1 VKRSRGT
8 TVRAGG
14 AQAGSA
20 DEALL
25 AKALTAARGARVRA
39 YAPYSRF
46 AVGAALVGEDGA
58 VFAGC
63 NVENAAYPSS
73 ICAERG
79 AVMAAVAAGVRRFA
93 FVVIVT
99 DADVPTPPC
108 GACRQVLAEFG
119 LDLLLISVGATGER
133 RWQLRDLLP
142 DAFGPEQLEAG
153 VTREHP
159 EQRGG

>member
-1 VKRSRGT
+1 
-8 TVRAGG
+8 
-14 AQAGSA
+14 
-20 DEALL
+20 
-25 AKALTAARGARVRA
+25 
-39 YAPYSRF
+39 
-46 AVGAALVGEDGA
+46 
-58 VFAGC
+58 
-63 NVENAAYPSS
+63 
-73 ICAERG
+73 
-79 AVMAAVAAGVRRFA
+79 MAAVAAGVRRFA